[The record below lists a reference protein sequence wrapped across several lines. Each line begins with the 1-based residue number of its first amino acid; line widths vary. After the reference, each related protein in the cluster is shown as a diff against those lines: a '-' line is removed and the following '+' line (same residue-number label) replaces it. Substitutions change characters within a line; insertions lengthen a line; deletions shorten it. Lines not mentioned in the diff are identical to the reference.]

1 MKPQHYILKIVAL
14 FLSVFIISETISAQ
28 ANEEELT
35 QMILK
40 KDSLFWDSYNRC
52 DTTNYNQFFS
62 DDVEFYH
69 DKGGITLGVEG
80 LALSVKK
87 NLCSNPDFRLRRE
100 IVKGTTRVFPL
111 AKSGELYGAILNGE
125 HVFYILEKGKEPRL
139 DGRARF
145 THLWLLK
152 NNVWKMTRILSYDH
166 RPAL

>member
-1 MKPQHYILKIVAL
+1 MKPKHYILKIVVH
-14 FLSVFIISETISAQ
+14 FLSLFVIADNVSAQ
-28 ANEEELT
+28 ANEEQLA

-52 DTTNYNQFFS
+52 DTSNYNQFFS
-62 DDVEFYH
+62 DDLEFYH
-69 DKGGITLGVEG
+69 DKGGIIHGVDG
-80 LALSVKK
+80 LALSMKK
-87 NLCSNPDFRLRRE
+87 NLCSNADFRLRRE
-100 IVKGTTRVFPL
+100 VVKGTVKVFPL
-111 AKSGELYGAILNGE
+111 ANSEKLYGAVLSGE

-166 RPAL
+166 RPAQ